1 MNYPQLVIKQT
12 PAVVGIERER
22 GYFDL
27 KINQPAI
34 KIDYNQPKPYQQ
46 VGAMAISAPPAKME
60 IDLGYRKLQDLA
72 VFLKERSRQRTV
84 EGLATIVGEGD
95 YLVQVEKGG
104 NRIADLART
113 KLAGPEKPQ
122 VINLM
127 PEEPPEINVTTG
139 SVQVD
144 YPMTWIKV
152 TTNFQF
158 PRAEVKTD
166 RLRVFL
172 AQKANLEI
180 EVIGG
185 ELDRWA

>member
-12 PAVVGIERER
+12 PAVLGIERER

-60 IDLGYRKLQDLA
+60 IEQGYRKLQDLA

-95 YLVQVEKGG
+95 YLAQVEKGG

-113 KLAGPEKPQ
+113 KLAGPEGP

-152 TTNFQF
+152 TSNFQF

-185 ELDRWA
+185 ELDLRA

>member
-12 PAVVGIERER
+12 PAVLGIERER

-27 KINQPAI
+27 KINRPAI

-46 VGAMAISAPPAKME
+46 VGAMALSIPLAKME

-72 VFLKERSRQRTV
+72 AFLKERSRQKAV
-84 EGLATIVGEGD
+84 EGLTTIVGEGD
-95 YLVQVEKGG
+95 YLAQVEKGG

-113 KLAGPEKPQ
+113 KLVGSEET

-127 PEEPPEINVTTG
+127 PEDPPEINVTTG
-139 SVQVD
+139 SVQVN

-180 EVIGG
+180 AVIGG
-185 ELDRWA
+185 ELDRRA